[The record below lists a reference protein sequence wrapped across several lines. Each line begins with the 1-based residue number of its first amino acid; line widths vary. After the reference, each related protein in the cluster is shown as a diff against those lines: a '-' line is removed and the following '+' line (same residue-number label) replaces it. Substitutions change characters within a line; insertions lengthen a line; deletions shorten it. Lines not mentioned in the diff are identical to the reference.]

1 MQSSSQSSQSSAS
14 QSSASQSSQS
24 SASPSLNALGFR
36 PGFAA
41 ALAPPL
47 TAARVVAHLGERVQL
62 AGATSRLA
70 TVSGRL
76 LHHSAPHELPT
87 TGDWVAISDGAEPD
101 QLAVIHEV
109 LPRHTAMIRRAAGRR
124 GQGQCVAANV
134 DVFLIVTSANRDAN
148 ARRLERYLAAVWDS
162 GARPILVVNK
172 VDLCPPTER
181 EALLAELAAAAP
193 HVDLLTVSAH
203 TGEGVEALLD
213 AALAS
218 ARGLVPTLAL
228 VGMSGVGKSSL
239 VNRLLERSS
248 DPLSDRSPG
257 HALDHSPDRP
267 LGEAPEAPAQQLQHT
282 LPIDDNDRG
291 RHATTRR
298 ELFCISRPSG
308 DLVVIDTPGMRS
320 LGLVEDE
327 GGLEASFAEIAALA
341 ADCRFADCSHHDEP
355 GCAVRQAIAR
365 GELDA
370 NRLASLHKLEREIR
384 ASEARRDPALAGNA
398 KRRMKTI
405 HVAQRARYKIDPK
418 RSR

>member
-1 MQSSSQSSQSSAS
+1 MQSSSSSQS
-14 QSSASQSSQS
+14 SQSSQS
-24 SASPSLNALGFR
+24 SASPSLAALGFR

-76 LHHSAPHELPT
+76 LHHGAPHELPT

-134 DVFLIVTSANRDAN
+134 DVFFIVTSANRDAN

-172 VDLCPPTER
+172 VDLCPPGER
-181 EALLAELAAAAP
+181 EALLDELAAAAP
-193 HVDLLTVSAH
+193 HVELLTVSAQ

-218 ARGLVPTLAL
+218 ARGLVPTLAF

-248 DPLSDRSPG
+248 ERP
-257 HALDHSPDRP
+257 LDH
-267 LGEAPEAPAQQLQHT
+267 APSEDPAQQLQLQHT

-298 ELFCISRPSG
+298 ELFCISRPAG

-341 ADCRFADCSHHDEP
+341 ADCRFANCGHHDEP
-355 GCAVRQAIAR
+355 GCAVRQAIAQ
-365 GELDA
+365 GELDPD
-370 NRLASLHKLEREIR
+370 RLASLHKLEREVR

-405 HVAQRARYKIDPK
+405 HMAQRARYKIDPK

>member
-1 MQSSSQSSQSSAS
+1 MQSSSSHS
-14 QSSASQSSQS
+14 SQSSQS
-24 SASPSLNALGFR
+24 SASPSRASTDSLTALGFR
-36 PGFAA
+36 PSFAA

-87 TGDWVAISDGAEPD
+87 TGDWVAISDGAEAD
-101 QLAVIHEV
+101 QLAVVHEV
-109 LPRHTAMIRRAAGRR
+109 LPRHTAMLRRAAGRR

-148 ARRLERYLAAVWDS
+148 ARRLERYLAAVWDG

-172 VDLCPPTER
+172 VDLCPPAER

-193 HVDLLTVSAH
+193 HVELLTVSAH

-213 AALAS
+213 AALALT
-218 ARGLVPTLAL
+218 RGLVPTLAL

-239 VNRLLERSS
+239 VNRLLERA
-248 DPLSDRSPG
+248 SDRPFDQPPSD
-257 HALDHSPDRP
+257 ALT
-267 LGEAPEAPAQQLQHT
+267 APAQQLLHT

-327 GGLEASFAEIAALA
+327 GGLETSFAEITELSAG
-341 ADCRFADCSHHDEP
+341 CRFADCSHRDEP
-355 GCAVRQAIAR
+355 GCAVRQAIAD
-365 GELDA
+365 GELDPD
-370 NRLASLHKLEREIR
+370 RLASLHKLEREVR
-384 ASEARRDPALAGNA
+384 ASEARRDPSLAGNA

-405 HVAQRARYKIDPK
+405 HMAQRARYKIDPK
-418 RSR
+418 RSS